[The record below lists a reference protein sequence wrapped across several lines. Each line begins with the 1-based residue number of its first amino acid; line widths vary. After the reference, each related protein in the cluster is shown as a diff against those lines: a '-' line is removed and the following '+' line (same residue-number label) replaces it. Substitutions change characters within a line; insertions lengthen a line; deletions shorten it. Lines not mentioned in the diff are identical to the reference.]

1 MHALARRNPS
11 QTDTAQFRRWFGAS
25 KVVDEQGQ
33 PLVVYH
39 GTTAGGFDAFRPNYR
54 KGEQLGFGIHFAQ
67 DRGFAAKYAEDP
79 TVARKGKTP
88 KVYGVYLSIQRPLV
102 SDAIVYEGTPEFALA
117 KKLAG
122 SKLFFQRNEDGVLA
136 AYMQNAIDQTTAQR
150 AEKLIREAGYD
161 GIVYEAQLSTSAWT
175 GTGLSLARVAS
186 SRSFIV
192 FDPTQVKSATDNA
205 GTFDPADANIYRNPR
220 RRGLDVRPGIEGTY
234 LTRYTA
240 KGGGKR
246 AYPTQGGAAWDR
258 TLVRVANETTAPSG
272 RVYDTV
278 KRAERAGH
286 ATVRGKRG
294 AVEVLRVTNPSPDA
308 LIVGIS
314 PTWAAAD
321 TRRYN
326 KLAKEWAERTE
337 EAKVFGASRNLQYL
351 GSGDHRAVF
360 RDGLHPRRVLKLNY
374 DDDTEVEDE
383 YLLPETLTEVRVWE
397 TAPAWARSHLVPL
410 LGHDPRGRWA
420 VFEYA
425 TPRETPMS
433 EDNLWER
440 EAAAHRRGEPPEQ
453 PPEWVGVAPAV
464 AKRLAACGLYD
475 VNAHNLSKDGRVLDY
490 GKVDLELWE
499 SCSRKEN
506 PRRRNPDAEPLVF
519 YHGAQR
525 WEGTPS
531 IVAHRKGHAEHGAG
545 IYLTTSWTTAS
556 NYAKGGGS
564 VYRFEVSPDLG
575 WLEDARLPVAETV
588 RWVKSLPRLKGKADI
603 VATLERVA
611 GRVGPSIPAETLV
624 VAFVNFG
631 ASAGQHGPSLAEY
644 LVAHGIDV
652 SHVSRSGEDWV
663 VVFNP
668 TKVLRVTRVPARDMG
683 EGFVYDLPRVTRKN
697 PSRHTSSRRNPRAA
711 CPTKLMKYEY
721 LGTTDEVTTC
731 DCCGKTNLKNT
742 VAIRDLD
749 EGEVLHF
756 GVTCAARALKV
767 QVADVKKG
775 AADADRQRR
784 EEEFRRRDAENR
796 ANTAL
801 WHEWLIERTGGIYE
815 YDRSPDVFRM
825 IQALGGMAAAR
836 VGFEE
841 WKAAKKARSNP
852 RRGGRR

>member
-1 MHALARRNPS
+1 MHTLAHRNPS

-25 KVVDEQGQ
+25 KVVDERGQ

-88 KVYGVYLSIQRPLV
+88 KVYAVYLSIQRPLV
-102 SDAIVYEGTPEFALA
+102 ADAIVYEGTPEFALA

-122 SKLFFQRNEDGVLA
+122 SKLLTQRNEDGVLV
-136 AYMQNAIDQTTAQR
+136 AYMQNAIDKTSAQR

-161 GIVYEAQLSTSAWT
+161 GIVYEAQLATRT
-175 GTGLSLARVAS
+175 GMGWAKTGS

-192 FDPTQVKSATDNA
+192 FEPTQVKSATDNA
-205 GTFDPADANIYRNPR
+205 GTFDPADLNIYRNP
-220 RRGLDVRPGIEGTY
+220 
-234 LTRYTA
+234 
-240 KGGGKR
+240 
-246 AYPTQGGAAWDR
+246 
-258 TLVRVANETTAPSG
+258 
-272 RVYDTV
+272 
-278 KRAERAGH
+278 
-286 ATVRGKRG
+286 
-294 AVEVLRVTNPSPDA
+294 
-308 LIVGIS
+308 
-314 PTWAAAD
+314 
-321 TRRYN
+321 
-326 KLAKEWAERTE
+326 
-337 EAKVFGASRNLQYL
+337 
-351 GSGDHRAVF
+351 
-360 RDGLHPRRVLKLNY
+360 
-374 DDDTEVEDE
+374 
-383 YLLPETLTEVRVWE
+383 
-397 TAPAWARSHLVPL
+397 
-410 LGHDPRGRWA
+410 
-420 VFEYA
+420 
-425 TPRETPMS
+425 M
-433 EDNLWER
+433 
-440 EAAAHRRGEPPEQ
+440 
-453 PPEWVGVAPAV
+453 
-464 AKRLAACGLYD
+464 
-475 VNAHNLSKDGRVLDY
+475 
-490 GKVDLELWE
+490 
-499 SCSRKEN
+499 
-506 PRRRNPDAEPLVF
+506 RRNPDAEPLVL

-525 WEGTPS
+525 WEGPPS

-545 IYLTTSWTTAS
+545 IYLTTSWTTAN

-564 VYRFEVSPDLG
+564 VYRFEVSPDMG
-575 WLEDARLPVAETV
+575 WLEDARLPVTETV

-611 GRVGPSIPAETLV
+611 GRVGPNIPASILV
-624 VAFVNFG
+624 AAFVNFG

-644 LVAHGIDV
+644 LVAHGIDA
-652 SHVSRSGEDWV
+652 SRVSRSMNEDWV

-668 TKVLRVTRVPARDMG
+668 AKVLRVTRVPARETG
-683 EGFVYDLPRVTRKN
+683 EGFAFDLPRVKRKN
-697 PSRHTSSRRNPRAA
+697 PSRRNPHAA

-749 EGEVLHF
+749 EGEVLYF

-825 IQALGGMAAAR
+825 IQALGGVAAAR

>member
-1 MHALARRNPS
+1 
-11 QTDTAQFRRWFGAS
+11 
-25 KVVDEQGQ
+25 
-33 PLVVYH
+33 
-39 GTTAGGFDAFRPNYR
+39 
-54 KGEQLGFGIHFAQ
+54 
-67 DRGFAAKYAEDP
+67 
-79 TVARKGKTP
+79 
-88 KVYGVYLSIQRPLV
+88 
-102 SDAIVYEGTPEFALA
+102 
-117 KKLAG
+117 
-122 SKLFFQRNEDGVLA
+122 
-136 AYMQNAIDQTTAQR
+136 
-150 AEKLIREAGYD
+150 
-161 GIVYEAQLSTSAWT
+161 
-175 GTGLSLARVAS
+175 
-186 SRSFIV
+186 
-192 FDPTQVKSATDNA
+192 
-205 GTFDPADANIYRNPR
+205 
-220 RRGLDVRPGIEGTY
+220 VRPGIEGTY

-294 AVEVLRVTNPSPDA
+294 AVEVLRVTNPA
-308 LIVGIS
+308 
-314 PTWAAAD
+314 
-321 TRRYN
+321 
-326 KLAKEWAERTE
+326 
-337 EAKVFGASRNLQYL
+337 
-351 GSGDHRAVF
+351 
-360 RDGLHPRRVLKLNY
+360 
-374 DDDTEVEDE
+374 
-383 YLLPETLTEVRVWE
+383 
-397 TAPAWARSHLVPL
+397 
-410 LGHDPRGRWA
+410 
-420 VFEYA
+420 
-425 TPRETPMS
+425 
-433 EDNLWER
+433 
-440 EAAAHRRGEPPEQ
+440 
-453 PPEWVGVAPAV
+453 
-464 AKRLAACGLYD
+464 
-475 VNAHNLSKDGRVLDY
+475 
-490 GKVDLELWE
+490 
-499 SCSRKEN
+499 
-506 PRRRNPDAEPLVF
+506 PDAEPLVF

-564 VYRFEVSPDLG
+564 VYRFEVAPDVG

-611 GRVGPSIPAETLV
+611 GRVGPSIPAETLIA
-624 VAFVNFG
+624 AFVNFG

-644 LVAHGIDV
+644 LVAHGIDA

-668 TKVLRVTRVPARDMG
+668 AKVLRVTRVPARDMG
-683 EGFVYDLPRVTRKN
+683 EGFVYDLPRVMRKN
-697 PSRHTSSRRNPRAA
+697 PSRRTSSRRNPRAA

-749 EGEVLHF
+749 EGEVLYF

-775 AADADRQRR
+775 TADADRKRR
-784 EEEFRRRDAENR
+784 EEEMHRRYEEGRVR
-796 ANTAL
+796 AAL
-801 WHEWLIERTGGIYE
+801 WQEWLIERTGGIYE
-815 YDRSPDVFRM
+815 YDRSPDVGRM
-825 IQALGGMAAAR
+825 VQALGGLAAAR